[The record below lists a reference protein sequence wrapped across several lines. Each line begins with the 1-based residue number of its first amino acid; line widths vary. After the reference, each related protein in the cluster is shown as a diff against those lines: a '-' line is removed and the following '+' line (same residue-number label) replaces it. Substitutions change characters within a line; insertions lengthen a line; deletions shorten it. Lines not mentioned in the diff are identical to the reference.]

1 MFSKLYNEAVI
12 EFDMHTESPLFIK
25 SSDENQLNPASVE
38 HTFFVTY
45 KNGEL
50 VPAIPGSSLKGVFR
64 STAEQIL
71 KEHGV
76 CDILSKNNSC
86 STRITNEEKQNKN
99 DGLKKPLGKS
109 RYEKSCPVCK
119 VFGSQVLK
127 SRISFND
134 AYPVGEVRTGK
145 RTAVAIDRITG
156 ASRKSALFDFE
167 YIEDATFRC
176 KIYLKNFFR
185 WHVKLIY
192 QIFERI
198 DEGFTTF
205 GGFSSKGFGRMKVE
219 NESITVRYYDKGR
232 KRKDMLRKS
241 FS

>member
-86 STRITNEEKQNKN
+86 STRITNEEKQNK
-99 DGLKKPLGKS
+99 
-109 RYEKSCPVCK
+109 
-119 VFGSQVLK
+119 
-127 SRISFND
+127 
-134 AYPVGEVRTGK
+134 
-145 RTAVAIDRITG
+145 
-156 ASRKSALFDFE
+156 
-167 YIEDATFRC
+167 
-176 KIYLKNFFR
+176 
-185 WHVKLIY
+185 
-192 QIFERI
+192 
-198 DEGFTTF
+198 
-205 GGFSSKGFGRMKVE
+205 M
-219 NESITVRYYDKGR
+219 TV
-232 KRKDMLRKS
+232 
-241 FS
+241 

>member
-119 VFGSQVLK
+119 EELQPEK
-127 SRISFND
+127 SL
-134 AYPVGEVRTGK
+134 A
-145 RTAVAIDRITG
+145 AVD
-156 ASRKSALFDFE
+156 L
-167 YIEDATFRC
+167 
-176 KIYLKNFFR
+176 
-185 WHVKLIY
+185 
-192 QIFERI
+192 
-198 DEGFTTF
+198 
-205 GGFSSKGFGRMKVE
+205 SK
-219 NESITVRYYDKGR
+219 T
-232 KRKDMLRKS
+232 S
-241 FS
+241 FSKDNTEFSKSGLDFLSGISEIFMDGIYNLRE